1 MRTLVLLCLLL
12 SSQHGFSKT
21 IFVDPNSGKSHSS
34 GTLSSPLKTLDEAVK
49 IANASVGNAPLTI
62 LLFPGLYTL
71 TERLDLRSKANL
83 STQNR
88 YTLEAYILPD
98 DTAWKPEKMPV
109 ITSVADTAESWGF
122 PCSVGLM
129 IATNHVTLRGLKFTG
144 NPHPNHYGFYY
155 PVGSED
161 KKLEDLEITQ
171 CLFIGDRFSSPV
183 QCGILAHGNSI
194 VVDHC
199 VFYNCRNA
207 IVYWKVDSIRTNCAF
222 THNLVVGAYQSAV
235 WTAMPDSNFQFHNNV
250 IAKSNFGWIKNYYN
264 PAQYTI
270 ENCVFSETNHI
281 RGEWQQPDT
290 LVAKA
295 ETAPDLKENN
305 VLKNAIVQMAITNTT
320 SMQDE
325 IPVDYMSLV
334 PGSPGEGLNV
344 GLFLQRKK

>member
-49 IANASVGNAPLTI
+49 IANASVDNAPLTI
-62 LLFPGLYTL
+62 QLFPGLYTL

-207 IVYWKVDSIRTNCAF
+207 IVYWKVDSMRTNCAF

-235 WTAMPDSNFQFHNNV
+235 WTAMPDSNFQFHDNV

-281 RGEWQQPDT
+281 RGEWQQPDS
-290 LVAKA
+290 LVSKSEA
-295 ETAPDLKENN
+295 APDLKENN